1 MFPASADPLR
11 DEVTKPKRWWI
22 RALHSGG
29 HPSTRVS
36 LAVILYVFGAAV
48 TWTAL
53 TPVGAAPDEPAH
65 IAYAAGVV
73 RGDLGELVPG
83 SGDSPRRL
91 VMVTAPEWVNSFTV
105 PARSVDEFRYPCFA
119 TIVSREANCAPEL
132 TGSTA
137 LAEIPTT
144 VGRYP
149 PPYHWIV
156 GLPTLV
162 LAGNPAVYAMR
173 LISAALATGMVAMG
187 LAIASPARRTWLA
200 LGTAVAF
207 TPTAAHLAGSVNPSG
222 LEISAALALGVGLMG
237 VVASDPP
244 RRNMAGLLVALSFAL
259 AWSRPLGYLTF
270 VAVILASW
278 LINRAELRAW
288 LRDTATRT
296 IVVVG
301 ASAAAVSAILYRVLA
316 GLPARAASAADP
328 TTGSTLFGTVGL
340 DSALDEVENY
350 LINWSLDL
358 VGRFGWVDHSPP
370 GSVLFGW
377 VLLTIVLVLFV
388 FIGSTRRDRLAL
400 TILGIGALVITPLVA
415 ITTTIH
421 SNAYEARYHLPLAV
435 LIIVGLAKV
444 SSGLP
449 ESDERR
455 FTWSLLRWGAV
466 LVPIAMLVSVA
477 ASLHRYSLG
486 AEAQLVDLSHL
497 LFEFKEWLPPPGALA
512 VGTLGA
518 ATILTAPILLHRSTR
533 QRAGAVAA
541 QTGSTHPTGNR
552 DR

>member
-1 MFPASADPLR
+1 MSRASADQPR
-11 DEVTKPKRWWI
+11 DEVTKSKRRWI
-22 RALHSGG
+22 RALRNGG

-48 TWTAL
+48 TWAAL

-91 VMVTAPEWVNSFTV
+91 VMVTAPEWANSFTV
-105 PARSVDEFRYPCFA
+105 PPRSVDEFRYPCFA
-119 TIVSREANCAPEL
+119 TIVSRQANCAPEL

-137 LAEIPTT
+137 LAEVPTT

-149 PPYHWIV
+149 PLYHWIV

-173 LISAALATGMVAMG
+173 LISAALAAGMVAMG

-200 LGTAVAF
+200 LGAAVAF

-244 RRNMAGLLVALSFAL
+244 RRNTAGLLVALSLAL

-278 LINRAELRAW
+278 LINRAELRVW
-288 LRDTATRT
+288 LRDKAIRT
-296 IVVVG
+296 IAVIG
-301 ASAAAVSAILYRVLA
+301 ASTAAVSAVVYRLLA

-340 DSALDEVENY
+340 DNGLDQVENQ
-350 LINWSLDL
+350 LIEWSLDL

-370 GSVLFGW
+370 GSVLLGW
-377 VLLTIVLVLFV
+377 ALLTIALVVFA

-400 TILGIGALVITPLVA
+400 TIVGIGALVITPLLA
-415 ITTTIH
+415 ITTTIN
-421 SNAYEARYHLPLAV
+421 STAYEARYHLPLAV

-444 SSGLP
+444 SSSLP

-466 LVPIAMLVSVA
+466 LVPMAMLTSIA

-486 AEAQLVDLSHL
+486 AEAQLVDLSRL
-497 LFEFKEWLPPPGALA
+497 LFDFKEWLPPPEALA
-512 VGTLGA
+512 IGTLGA

-533 QRAGAVAA
+533 RPASAVAA
-541 QTGSTHPTGNR
+541 RTESTRPTGHR